1 MPKTSLADMLLEWDS
16 IFAGVDRPDILSLP
30 FMKDLRDALEAH
42 IDFTKGLVAE
52 QESLEGRRQAVTQQ
66 LRIARSEGQ
75 DLVVRVKAALRSHL
89 GHRNEGLVRYRIRP
103 IRRRSRAVREEVGI
117 AALPDKTSPEES

>member
-16 IFAGVDRPDILSLP
+16 LFTGVDRPDILSLP
-30 FMKDLRDALEAH
+30 YMKELRDALSTH

-52 QESLEGRRQAVTQQ
+52 QESLEARRQAVTQQ

-75 DLVVRVKAALRSHL
+75 DLVVRVRSALRAHL

-103 IRRRSRAVREEVGI
+103 VRRRSRAAREEIGI
-117 AALPDKTSPEES
+117 AAIPDGASTEDK